1 VVVEEDSQ
9 VVLYREE
16 RVEQVNYQ
24 SISTL
29 EVVEAVEV
37 DTLVEVVVEVVMTL
51 VVRQELLL
59 VAAVDLVT

>member
-1 VVVEEDSQ
+1 
-9 VVLYREE
+9 
-16 RVEQVNYQ
+16 VEQVNYQ
-24 SISTL
+24 GIATL

>member
-1 VVVEEDSQ
+1 
-9 VVLYREE
+9 VLYREE

-24 SISTL
+24 SIATL

-51 VVRQELLL
+51 VV
-59 VAAVDLVT
+59 